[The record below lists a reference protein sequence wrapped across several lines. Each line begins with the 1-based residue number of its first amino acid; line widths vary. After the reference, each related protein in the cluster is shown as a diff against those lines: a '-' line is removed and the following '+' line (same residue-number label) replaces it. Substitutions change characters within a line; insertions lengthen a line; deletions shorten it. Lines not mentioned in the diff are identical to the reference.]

1 MLAMAKKRV
10 SLFSSVVAWHRIPNK
25 LGIDVGRKSVDTTF
39 GSVDTKVRTDKKC
52 GYRDQHRHLAI
63 VGVGRKKSC
72 SVDTTFGSVDTRV
85 RIAKKCG
92 YQGPQ
97 TAVVV
102 IFLMSKRRVYECAL
116 KAKTAKNQGKR
127 SFYASHG

>member
-1 MLAMAKKRV
+1 MPCR
-10 SLFSSVVAWHRIPNK
+10 RILNK
-25 LGIDVGRKSVDTTF
+25 LGVDVGRKSMDTTF
-39 GSVDTKVRTDKKC
+39 GSVDTKVRTDKKR
-52 GYRDQHRHLAI
+52 GYRDQHRHLTI

-97 TAVVV
+97 TAVIVI
-102 IFLMSKRRVYECAL
+102 IFLDFKKKGL
-116 KAKTAKNQGKR
+116 
-127 SFYASHG
+127 